1 MTRMAGALG
10 REQGRLGRRVEERVR
25 AFYEEAKKSGAG
37 RRVD

>member
-1 MTRMAGALG
+1 MTRIPGALG

-25 AFYEEAKKSGAG
+25 ALYEEAKKSGAG